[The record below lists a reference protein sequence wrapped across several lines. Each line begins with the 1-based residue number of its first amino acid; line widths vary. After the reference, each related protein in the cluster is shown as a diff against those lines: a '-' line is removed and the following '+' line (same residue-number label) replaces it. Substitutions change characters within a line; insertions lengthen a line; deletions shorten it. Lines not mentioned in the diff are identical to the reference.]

1 MWINHCRGPLLH
13 TEAFIHKIWKLQAS
27 SIKIYLHIKL
37 PFAYC
42 QLLNHPYEP
51 QNLLEI
57 LGQHRH
63 SNATQVFQIFCYS
76 FSISRLAGV
85 SLLSN
90 SLYRDHTLSQL
101 RRRLVSRSLQ
111 TSGNNATTVWCFPTQ
126 IITDIRNVT
135 SSPFLVIAKVNW
147 CLPYLVSAEVQ
158 KTFRVE
164 MQHAQMWL
172 PDWNRCLAICEW
184 ASLSITTH
192 LCTVDQP
199 KQSMSNF
206 LSWPKYYKS

>member
-135 SSPFLVIAKVNW
+135 SSPFLVIAKVN
-147 CLPYLVSAEVQ
+147 LVFTVPCQCGSAEDVSC
-158 KTFRVE
+158 
-164 MQHAQMWL
+164 
-172 PDWNRCLAICEW
+172 WNAARTDVAPRLEQVSC
-184 ASLSITTH
+184 H
-192 LCTVDQP
+192 LR
-199 KQSMSNF
+199 MSKPLHHDPPLHSRPTQTINEQ
-206 LSWPKYYKS
+206 LLIVT